1 MSNEIL
7 SVLEYMEKEKGIAR
21 EDMISTIAAA
31 IQGAATKGVNA
42 GQDIE
47 VEINP
52 KTGAL
57 KAFAV
62 LQVVDSL
69 SDPLKEVHI
78 ENARQYSDDPELGGV
93 VHKEIDPSFLG
104 RIAAQAARQA
114 IMQRVRQFEKDR
126 VFEHYKESVGD
137 VITGTVRHRD
147 RANLIVDVGKAEAIL
162 PPRERI
168 PGEDYGPGE
177 RIRCLLLSIDNANR
191 GPEII
196 LSRAHPDFVRRL
208 IELEVAEIADGTV
221 TIEGIAREPG
231 YRTKICVESS
241 NSKVDPVGAC
251 VGARGARV
259 KSIVREL
266 GGEKVDIVRYYEDP
280 VQMLE
285 EAMRPAVPKNI
296 RLNEPERR
304 IYFDVAEDDLS
315 IAIGRKGQNA
325 KLTSQLMGWRL
336 DISKERKEPVGFDA
350 RMQKAVDGISHIPGI
365 DDAMAQR
372 LVGIGFTTP
381 EAFDGVTASDLCD
394 AGLSE
399 EEAALVL
406 EKVAEFHTS
415 QSAAQES

>member
-21 EDMISTIAAA
+21 EDMISTIATA

-42 GQDIE
+42 GQEIQ

-52 KTGAL
+52 RTGAL

-69 SDPLKEVHI
+69 SDPLREVHI
-78 ENARQYSDDPELGGV
+78 ENARQYDDNPELGGIV
-93 VHKEIDPSFLG
+93 RKEIDPSFLG

-126 VFEHYKESVGD
+126 VFDHYKDSVGD

-147 RANLIVDVGKAEAIL
+147 RGNLIVDVGKAEAIL

-221 TIEGIAREPG
+221 TIEGVAREPG
-231 YRTKICVESS
+231 YRTKICVESRDP
-241 NSKVDPVGAC
+241 KVDPVGAC

-266 GGEKVDIVRYYEDP
+266 GGEKVDIVRYYSDP
-280 VQMLE
+280 LQMLE
-285 EAMRPAVPKNI
+285 EAMRPAVPKNVRI
-296 RLNEPERR
+296 NERERR
-304 IYFDVAEDDLS
+304 IYFDVAEEDLS

-336 DISKERKEPVGFDA
+336 DISKERREAVGFDA
-350 RMQKAVDGISHIPGI
+350 RMQKAIDGISHIPGI

-372 LVGIGFTTP
+372 LVGVGFTTP
-381 EAFDGVTASDLCD
+381 EAFDGVTVVDLCD
-394 AGLSE
+394 AGFSE

-406 EKVAEFHTS
+406 EKVQTFHS
-415 QSAAQES
+415 SEPSEQES